1 MAEDKKSID
10 GVIEKLAL
18 IVDGVESLFPD
29 GKVAVAIEL
38 GLTDYK
44 KVQNNFRTID
54 HDHKQFMI
62 EISNTQFMFLLDE
75 SSNGV
80 SGKTSETLSQI
91 KSDTDISSAE

>member
-54 HDHKQFMI
+54 HHHKQFMI

-91 KSDTDISSAE
+91 KSDTDISSDE

>member
-18 IVDGVESLFPD
+18 IVDGVENLFPD

-54 HDHKQFMI
+54 HHHKQFMI

-91 KSDTDISSAE
+91 KSDTDISSVE

>member
-18 IVDGVESLFPD
+18 IVDGIDTLFPN
-29 GKVAVAIEL
+29 GKVAVAVEL

-54 HDHKQFMI
+54 HHHKQFVI

-75 SSNGV
+75 SS
-80 SGKTSETLSQI
+80 SHEAGKTLESLSQS
-91 KSDTDISSAE
+91 KSDTDTSSVE

>member
-18 IVDGVESLFPD
+18 IVDGIDTLFPN
-29 GKVAVAIEL
+29 GKVAVAVEL

-54 HDHKQFMI
+54 HHHKQFVI

>member
-29 GKVAVAIEL
+29 GKVDVAIEL

-54 HDHKQFMI
+54 HHHKQFMI

>member
-54 HDHKQFMI
+54 HHHKQFMI

-91 KSDTDISSAE
+91 KSDTDISSVE

>member
-54 HDHKQFMI
+54 HHHKQFMI
-62 EISNTQFMFLLDE
+62 EITNTQFMFLLDE

>member
-54 HDHKQFMI
+54 HHHKQFMI

>member
-54 HDHKQFMI
+54 HHHKQFMI

-91 KSDTDISSAE
+91 KSDTDISSTE